1 MRTVPVLILM
11 YMDHAYTC
19 THIDV
24 FLGLLVISSEACAPQ
39 SGVKSCADLSGHRWI
54 SAVRLLREMQ
64 ASKATL
70 D

>member
-1 MRTVPVLILM
+1 MHTHAHTLM
-11 YMDHAYTC
+11 F
-19 THIDV
+19 